1 MNPLTFKS
9 LDQSIASERG
19 LRSHLSALS
28 SVFALAI
35 AIGCGGTQA
44 PAESPSDGPPAGLD
58 EPVEEEVAPSSAEVK
73 RASDLIKAQ
82 KFDEAAEILDRE
94 TKANPKDPQAAFFYG
109 VALESLGKT
118 AQAEGE
124 YRRAIAL
131 DVKLIESSQNL
142 SAMLLSAEKNEEALK
157 VTEVALEQAP
167 KDPALLA
174 NRAIALDMMQSPAAI
189 SAYEQLLEVKPDD
202 QANRFNYAVALYL
215 NKRADEAKA
224 QLAQIKTSDMS
235 LLVDV
240 EKLQVEMKD
249 FSGCIATWDRAIQN
263 AKSAETLT
271 HRARCKLM
279 AGDKAAAEADLKEA
293 LSAEPKSAIAHFYYG
308 KMLQK
313 DGKKDQAKKHFQA
326 AVDADPQ
333 GDFGKAAK
341 GEL

>member
-1 MNPLTFKS
+1 MSHLTFKS
-9 LDQSIASERG
+9 FDESRS
-19 LRSHLSALS
+19 LRSHLSALA
-28 SVFALAI
+28 SVGALAI
-35 AIGCGGTQA
+35 AIGCGGSKA
-44 PAESPSDGPPAGLD
+44 PAESPSDAPAPGME
-58 EPVEEEVAPSSAEVK
+58 EPADEEVAPSSAEVK

-82 KFDEAAEILDRE
+82 KFDEAAEILDKE
-94 TKANPKDPQAAFFYG
+94 TKANSKDPQAAFFYG
-109 VALESLGKT
+109 VALEALGKT
-118 AQAEGE
+118 AEAEGE

-131 DVKLIESSQNL
+131 DPKLIESSQNL
-142 SAMLLSAEKNEEALK
+142 SALLLSMEKNEEALK

-189 SAYEQLLEVKPDD
+189 AAYEQLLEVKPDD

-224 QLAQIKTSDMS
+224 QLAKITTSDMS
-235 LLVDV
+235 LLVDI

-249 FSGCIATWDRAIQN
+249 FAGCIATWDGMIHKG
-263 AKSAETLT
+263 KSAEALT

-279 AGDKAAAEADLKEA
+279 AGDKAAAEADLKDA
-293 LSAEPKSAIAHFYYG
+293 LSVEPKSAIAHFYYG
-308 KMLQK
+308 KLLQK
-313 DGKKDQAKKHFQA
+313 DGKKALAKTHFQA
-326 AVDADPQ
+326 AVDADPN